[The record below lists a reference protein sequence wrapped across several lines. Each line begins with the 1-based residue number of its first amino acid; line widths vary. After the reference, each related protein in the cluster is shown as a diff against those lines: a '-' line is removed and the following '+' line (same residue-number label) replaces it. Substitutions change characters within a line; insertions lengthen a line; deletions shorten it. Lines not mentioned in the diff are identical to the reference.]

1 MPRCLLDQPKM
12 TRIGARALGLG
23 LLLMLAL
30 LPAAC
35 TRSGDAGDEAAAAGT
50 LVVLLEAAPKTLDPL
65 LATDAYGVRISHH
78 LLFDTLLRQNEQL
91 RIVPGLAES
100 WKRPEPTRYRLTLK
114 AGVRF
119 HDGSPLTADDVVY
132 TLTSLMD
139 PSLGSPYGAG
149 LRDKIS
155 GVRADGP
162 DTVVV
167 ELNAPY
173 AAFLDDLVVPVRSRD
188 AGREHPLRGSG
199 PYRLVRQSPGEI
211 ELARVPDYHGGAAGV
226 PRLLFKVVK
235 DANTRLLK
243 LRKGNVDL
251 AINALPLD
259 KISQF
264 REGELAG
271 QYRLVEAP
279 GLSYQY
285 LGFNTADP
293 ILSDVRVRRALAHAI
308 DIDGLIA
315 HRQFGHSVR
324 AVSLLPPDSP
334 FAIKGLAPIAH
345 DPARARALL
354 DEAGYPPG
362 EDGSRFT
369 LTYKTT
375 TDHAAVL
382 QARAIQHDLE
392 QVGVTVNVRS
402 FEWGT
407 FYDDI
412 QKGNVQLFSLR
423 WIGVSDPDFYYEL
436 FHSSRMPPAGRNRV
450 RYSTPALDRL
460 LERGRLAVDEVQRRE
475 IYRQVQVLVAEAL
488 PYLSLWHNNNIAIVS
503 RRVQGFRLHPSG
515 GFEYLPQVRLTAAPR

>member
-1 MPRCLLDQPKM
+1 MLRCLLDQPGTK
-12 TRIGARALGLG
+12 RIGALALWLG
-23 LLLMLAL
+23 LLL
-30 LPAAC
+30 LPAFLSLGC
-35 TRSGDAGDEAAAAGT
+35 TRQTDDDAAAAET

-78 LLFDTLLRQNEQL
+78 LMFDTLLRQNEQL
-91 RIVPGLAES
+91 RIVPGLAHS
-100 WKRPEPTRYRLTLK
+100 WKRPEPTRYRFTLK
-114 AGVRF
+114 SGVRF

-132 TLTSLMD
+132 TLTSMMD
-139 PSLGSPYGAG
+139 AALGSPYGAG

-167 ELNAPY
+167 ELKAPY
-173 AAFLDDLVVPVRSRD
+173 AAFLGDLVVPIRSRA

-211 ELARVPDYHGGAAGV
+211 ELAWVPDYHGGAAGV

-264 REGELAG
+264 GEGELAE

-285 LGFNTADP
+285 LGFNTTDP
-293 ILSDVRVRRALAHAI
+293 ILSDVRVRRALARAI
-308 DIDGLIA
+308 DIDGLIE

-334 FAIKGLAPIAH
+334 FAVTGLAPIAH
-345 DPARARALL
+345 DPGRARELL
-354 DEAGYPPG
+354 EEAGYPPG

-382 QARAIQHDLE
+382 QARVIQHDLE
-392 QVGVTVNVRS
+392 QVGVSLNVRS

-407 FYDDI
+407 FYEDI

-436 FHSSRMPPAGRNRV
+436 YHSSRMPPAGRNRV

-460 LERGRLAVDEVQRRE
+460 LERGRLAVDEAQRRE
-475 IYRQVQVLVAEAL
+475 IYRQVQVMVAESL

-515 GFEYLPQVRLTAAPR
+515 GFEYLPQARLTAAPR